1 MSKKSKRKIN
11 KTKVPKVKKI
21 TQAQMDLLFA
31 NVDKSNLSK
40 EDATL
45 FKQLIEGNAW
55 LVEQL
60 ELGLLSI
67 AKLRK
72 LFQIQGSEK
81 PSLRKKQANQSGNGT
96 APGSPDKSIEADK
109 TKKPKNHGRN
119 GVDAYQGA
127 NVVEVQ
133 HPELSPGGLCPSDAC
148 GGKLYE
154 LREPGVMV
162 RVTGAPLASATRYNL
177 QKLRC
182 SICEAIYTAPLPK
195 GVSDKK
201 YDNTF
206 VSMLMINKYFM
217 AMPLYRQDRLQAY
230 LGMPLPASTQWSLIA
245 EHEKSLKAL
254 HQALCQDAADGQA
267 LCYDDTSVKIL
278 SKIQEKKKAVKGEKS
293 EHTCFTTG
301 IVSIHDDHRTYVYMS
316 NTQVSGAFMADIL
329 ILRNPNLELPI
340 VMCDALSANTPQG
353 ISEDLYILCYCL
365 VHARR
370 QFYELPDG
378 YDDLADEVLRLIGKI
393 YDHESYAKTLDKD
406 GRLAYHKEHSAPVMD
421 ELKTY
426 LEGQQKDFEENS
438 VAGRAIAYVLKRF
451 TGLSQFLR
459 YGNAP
464 IDNNIVEQAL
474 KLVIQIRKSSMFYKT
489 LRGAMIA
496 SYIQSALY
504 SAAQNNINPC
514 VYMTALLDHEEAVI
528 TNPKAWL
535 PWHYETTL
543 KQIREER
550 ATQAS
555 SGQGYPDSG

>member
-1 MSKKSKRKIN
+1 MAQKTKRKCKRI
-11 KTKVPKVKKI
+11 KAPKVKKI
-21 TQAQMDLLFA
+21 TQEQMDHLFL
-31 NVDKSNLSK
+31 NVDKSNLSD
-40 EDATL
+40 EDSAL
-45 FKQLIEGNAW
+45 FKQLIKGNAW

-81 PSLRKKQANQSGNGT
+81 ASLRKAKANQTGSGESHKGGDNSTDQG
-96 APGSPDKSIEADK
+96 E

-119 GVDAYQGA
+119 GADAYHGA
-127 NVVEVQ
+127 NIVEVQ
-133 HPELSPGGLCPSDAC
+133 HSDLLPGGVCPADAC
-148 GGKLYE
+148 GGRLYE
-154 LREPGVMV
+154 ISEPGVV
-162 RVTGAPLASATRYNL
+162 IRVTGAPLASATRYNL

-182 SICEAIYTAPLPK
+182 SICEVIYTAPLPK

-230 LGMPLPASTQWSLIA
+230 LGMPLPASTQWGLIA
-245 EHEKSLKAL
+245 EHEESLKAL
-254 HQALCQDAADGQA
+254 HQALCQDAANGLA

-278 SKIQEKKKAVKGEKS
+278 SKIQEKKQAAHGEKS

-301 IVSIHDDHRTYVYMS
+301 VVSIHDDHRTYVYMS
-316 NTQVSGAFMADIL
+316 NTQVAGAYMADIL
-329 ILRNPNLELPI
+329 ILRNEDLELPI

-353 ISEDLYILCYCL
+353 ISEDLYVLCYCL

-378 YDDLADEVLRLIGKI
+378 FDDLADEVLRLIGKV
-393 YDHESYAKTLDKD
+393 YDYESYAKTLSADA
-406 GRLAYHKEHSAPVMD
+406 RLAYHQKHSAPVMA

-426 LEGQQKDFEENS
+426 LGEQEEEFEPNS
-438 VAGRAIAYVLKRF
+438 VAGRAVTYILKRF

-474 KLVIQIRKSSMFYKT
+474 KLVIQLRKSSMFYKT
-489 LRGAMIA
+489 LRGAQIA

-514 VYMTALLDHEEAVI
+514 IYMAALLDNEQAVI
-528 TNPKAWL
+528 ADPEAWL
-535 PWHYETTL
+535 PWNYEATL
-543 KQIREER
+543 KLTQEENAMR
-550 ATQAS
+550 VS
-555 SGQGYPDSG
+555 SESVCPD